1 MFSRAHCSDTA
12 VLIVVWSLRTAE
24 ALPGGGTRGRIT
36 ASCADVRS
44 ARRSAVSLSV
54 TQAPAGAA
62 DRLLGHDNL
71 RLLHVNLLRQQAD
84 EYRVLLLF
92 VDRQ

>member
-1 MFSRAHCSDTA
+1 MGKGARAPGQQDAAWGPLSEISRLHLDH
-12 VLIVVWSLRTAE
+12 VVERL
-24 ALPGGGTRGRIT
+24 
-36 ASCADVRS
+36 V
-44 ARRSAVSLSV
+44 
-54 TQAPAGAA
+54 A